1 MLARA
6 DLHIHTV
13 LSPCGDLDMSP
24 RNIVRAA
31 REKGLDI
38 IGIADHNCTRQA
50 GVIQELGRENG
61 LVVLAGAE
69 VTTAEEAHCLAFF
82 PTGEA
87 LERFQAF
94 LDQHL
99 PPIPNNPAKFGYQVA
114 VNAEEEIVHEEPYLL
129 ISALDTSIET
139 VEQTVHGLGGI
150 FIPAHI
156 DKPAYSILSQLGFVP
171 PDLTCDALEISPRS
185 SRERITAEHP
195 YLATYAFTTASDA
208 HYVEDIGKVYT
219 ELLLPDFSFE
229 AIRQAIR
236 QGIPSTSK
244 I

>member
-31 REKGLDI
+31 RDKGLDI

-99 PPIPNNPAKFGYQVA
+99 PPIPNDPDKFGYQVA
-114 VNAEEEIVHEEPYLL
+114 VNAEEEIVHEAPYLL
-129 ISALDTSIET
+129 ISALDASIET
-139 VEQTVHGLGGI
+139 VERTVHGLGGI

-171 PDLTCDALEISPRS
+171 PDLTCDALEVSPRS
-185 SRERITAEHP
+185 SREKIVAEHP
-195 YLATYAFTTASDA
+195 YLSPYAFTTASDA
-208 HYVEDIGKVYT
+208 HYVGDIGKVYT

-229 AIRQAIR
+229 AIRQALR
-236 QGIPSTSK
+236 RATPSTSK
-244 I
+244 D

>member
-1 MLARA
+1 M
-6 DLHIHTV
+6 HIHTV

-61 LVVLAGAE
+61 LFVLAGAE

-99 PPIPNNPAKFGYQVA
+99 PPIPNNPDKFGYQVA

-129 ISALDTSIET
+129 ISALDASIET

-171 PDLTCDALEISPRS
+171 PNLTCDALEISPRS
-185 SRERITAEHP
+185 SRERIKAEHP

-229 AIRQAIR
+229 AIRQALR

>member
-61 LVVLAGAE
+61 LFVLAGAE

-99 PPIPNNPAKFGYQVA
+99 PPIPNNPDKFGYQVA

-129 ISALDTSIET
+129 ISALDASIET

-171 PDLTCDALEISPRS
+171 PNLTCDALEISPRS
-185 SRERITAEHP
+185 SRERIKAEHP

-229 AIRQAIR
+229 AIRQALR

>member
-69 VTTAEEAHCLAFF
+69 VTTAEEAHCLAF
-82 PTGEA
+82 
-87 LERFQAF
+87 
-94 LDQHL
+94 
-99 PPIPNNPAKFGYQVA
+99 IPNNPDKFGYQVA